1 MADET
6 RSAQERTESPTP
18 RRRQQAREEGRVA
31 RSPEVSAAVV
41 LLAGT
46 AALASVAGTGP
57 AEHVVRLLR
66 EGAQAL
72 SAGPLTAAG
81 ATAWLRSLVLGL
93 LLALLPFGL
102 ALTATVVLVNV
113 LQTRGL
119 VSLKPLLPDWSRVSP
134 ASGLKR
140 LASLDA
146 PVSLLKAL
154 LKLAALGLVTWLVL
168 RRGWA
173 DLTALPQ
180 ADPAVMLGVLR
191 SLVLRLAFA
200 TGLAFLVVAGLDYG
214 FQVFRHERS
223 LRMTRDELIREQRET
238 EGDPLIKGRIRSIA
252 RARARQRMLQAVP
265 SADVVIVNPTHIA
278 VALRY
283 DAAVA
288 PAPIVVAMGE
298 RKLAERIRDLA
309 SQAGVPIVEDRP
321 TARALLATGKVG
333 QMIPPALYAAVA
345 QILAWVYRQRGRLPG
360 ALLPEPD
367 SRRR

>member
-1 MADET
+1 MADEPL
-6 RSAQERTESPTP
+6 SAQERTESPTP

-31 RSPEVSAAVV
+31 RSPELSAAVV

-46 AALASVAGTGP
+46 AALASVAGTGL
-57 AEHVVRLLR
+57 AEHVLRLFR
-66 EGAQAL
+66 DGAQAL
-72 SAGPLTAAG
+72 SAGPLTPAG
-81 ATAWLRSLVLGL
+81 ATAWLRAVGFGLV
-93 LLALLPFGL
+93 LALLPFAL
-102 ALTATVVLVNV
+102 ILTATVVVANV

-119 VSLKPLLPDWSRVSP
+119 VSGKPLVPDWSRVSP
-134 ASGLKR
+134 AAGLKR
-140 LASLDA
+140 LASLEA
-146 PVSLLKAL
+146 PVSLLKSL
-154 LKLAALGLVTWLVL
+154 LKLAALGLVTWMVL

-173 DLTALPQ
+173 ELTALPQ
-180 ADPAVMLGVLR
+180 ADPAAILAVLR
-191 SLVLRLAFA
+191 SLVLRLALA

-214 FQVFRHERS
+214 FQLFRYERS
-223 LRMTRDELIREQRET
+223 LRMTRDELVREQRET
-238 EGDPLIKGRIRSIA
+238 EGDPLIKSRIRSIA

-298 RKLAERIRDLA
+298 RKLAERIRALA
-309 SQAGVPIVEDRP
+309 SRAGVPVVEDRP

-360 ALLPEPD
+360 AGAAAAE
-367 SRRR
+367 SRVP